1 METLALLG
9 QGILAVLSPVNLSIL
24 VLGLVMGLLAGVLP
38 GLTIVMGVVLA
49 LPFTYGLGIVPA
61 IVLLT
66 AMYIAGT
73 YGGAFTSILF
83 KIPGE
88 PLDVPLLWDGYP
100 MARQGQPALALGW
113 TLVAAL
119 GGGLVAAVAMVLIA
133 QPVARVALMLSS
145 PEYLAIIL
153 FGLASVICLGTAS
166 LAASLISLAL
176 GLLIATVGTDST
188 YGAERFTFGIPIFAD
203 GIEYLAVM
211 VGVYGLAEILMRL
224 RMGEKQTKIGT
235 VGTLRTQFPTLAEA
249 RGLKGT
255 FVRSSVL
262 GFVVGLVPGAGAT
275 IASFLSYG
283 VEAQYGRSKA
293 RLGTGIPE
301 GIVAPQTA
309 ATASVGGAMVP
320 LLTLGI
326 PGSGATAIILG
337 AFLLHGVQPGP
348 NVFFNSGSLIYTI
361 FASVF
366 VAVIGMCVIGY
377 FAARLLVKVLDFPE
391 PVVTAF
397 VVMFCFLGAFAAR
410 NNVDDLWVIV
420 GFGVLGLLME
430 RYRFPVAP
438 LVLGAIL
445 GPLAESNFMT
455 MMISHNNDWAVLFTR
470 PISGTIMAITA
481 IALAY
486 PLLDGWL
493 ARRRAAR
500 PTKVVTHA

>member
-1 METLALLG
+1 
-9 QGILAVLSPVNLSIL
+9 
-24 VLGLVMGLLAGVLP
+24 
-38 GLTIVMGVVLA
+38 
-49 LPFTYGLGIVPA
+49 
-61 IVLLT
+61 
-66 AMYIAGT
+66 
-73 YGGAFTSILF
+73 
-83 KIPGE
+83 
-88 PLDVPLLWDGYP
+88 
-100 MARQGQPALALGW
+100 
-113 TLVAAL
+113 
-119 GGGLVAAVAMVLIA
+119 
-133 QPVARVALMLSS
+133 
-145 PEYLAIIL
+145 
-153 FGLASVICLGTAS
+153 
-166 LAASLISLAL
+166 
-176 GLLIATVGTDST
+176 
-188 YGAERFTFGIPIFAD
+188 
-203 GIEYLAVM
+203 
-211 VGVYGLAEILMRL
+211 
-224 RMGEKQTKIGT
+224 
-235 VGTLRTQFPTLAEA
+235 
-249 RGLKGT
+249 
-255 FVRSSVL
+255 
-262 GFVVGLVPGAGAT
+262 
-275 IASFLSYG
+275 
-283 VEAQYGRSKA
+283 
-293 RLGTGIPE
+293 
-301 GIVAPQTA
+301 
-309 ATASVGGAMVP
+309 
-320 LLTLGI
+320 
-326 PGSGATAIILG
+326 
-337 AFLLHGVQPGP
+337 
-348 NVFFNSGSLIYTI
+348 VFFNSGSLIYTI